1 MEMSLSRVTF
11 GGIGALPEHLRS
23 ASRPGLAGAALPLLL
38 AFAGLIEV
46 SLAPPDAPGAA
57 ILAVLFSSLPLAW
70 REAAPALV
78 VAIGAGGLVVAA
90 SVGSPAGLPLLAWL
104 AAGVGIYSLG
114 EHGSTRELAV
124 GGVIAV
130 PAYASVGVIEGD
142 AGHVAAGAVVTLGA
156 LAVGRAVRVMG
167 LETDVL
173 EARASELERE
183 QDERAR
189 LAVAEERERIARE
202 LHDVIGHSIS
212 VMGVQAGAVRRV
224 LDPGL
229 ERERETL
236 LAVERTGRDAVTE
249 MRRLLALLRSDD
261 AVPAE
266 SLPTLG
272 RTAELVSDMRRAG
285 LEVELELDGD
295 LDGLPPGR
303 ALAGYRILQEPL
315 TNALKHA
322 PGAQVRMSVVRSPT
336 SVEIEVLQHQAVPG
350 PVDAN
355 GGQGLVGMR
364 ERVALYG
371 GELTVG
377 PAAGGGYEVR
387 ALLPLQGG
395 EP

>member
-1 MEMSLSRVTF
+1 M
-11 GGIGALPEHLRS
+11 GALPGRLRS
-23 ASRPGLAGAALPLLL
+23 AQRPGLADAALALLL
-38 AFAGLIEV
+38 ASAGLVEV
-46 SLAPPDAPGAA
+46 SLAPAEAAGAA
-57 ILAVLFSSLPLAW
+57 VVAVLFTSLPLAW
-70 REAAPALV
+70 RQAAPALV
-78 VAIGAGGLVVAA
+78 VATGVLGLVAA
-90 SVGSPAGLPLLAWL
+90 AAAGASDGLPLVAFLAT
-104 AAGVGIYSLG
+104 GVGLYSLG
-114 EHGSTRELAV
+114 EYGSNRELAV
-124 GGVIAV
+124 GGAIAV
-130 PAYASVGVIEGD
+130 AAYTSVGVIERD
-142 AGHVAAGAVVTLGA
+142 SEHVAAGVLLAIGA
-156 LAVGRAVRVMG
+156 LTVGRAVGVMG
-167 LETDVL
+167 VETDVL

-183 QDERAR
+183 RDERAR

-272 RTAELVSDMRRAG
+272 RAAELVSDMRRAG
-285 LEVELELDGD
+285 LDVELELDGD
-295 LDGLPPGR
+295 LEGLPPGR
-303 ALAGYRILQEPL
+303 ALAGYRILQEAL
-315 TNALKHA
+315 TNALNHA
-322 PGAQVRMSVVRSPT
+322 PGAQVRVSVVRSPT
-336 SVEIEVLQHQAVPG
+336 SVEIEVLQDQHARKP
-350 PVDAN
+350 AE

-377 PAAGGGYEVR
+377 PGAGGGYAVH
-387 ALLPLQGG
+387 ALLPLQGR

>member
-1 MEMSLSRVTF
+1 M
-11 GGIGALPEHLRS
+11 GALPGRLRS
-23 ASRPGLAGAALPLLL
+23 AQRPGLADAALALLL
-38 AFAGLIEV
+38 ASAGLVEV
-46 SLAPPDAPGAA
+46 SLAPGDAPGAA
-57 ILAVLFSSLPLAW
+57 VLAVLFTSLPLAW

-78 VAIGAGGLVVAA
+78 VAIEAGGLVAA
-90 SVGSPAGLPLLAWL
+90 TSVGSPDGLPLLAWL
-104 AAGVGIYSLG
+104 AAGVGVYSLG

-156 LAVGRAVRVMG
+156 LAVGRAVGVMG

-183 QDERAR
+183 RDERAR

-249 MRRLLALLRSDD
+249 MRRLLAPAALRRCG
-261 AVPAE
+261 AGRVPADAR
-266 SLPTLG
+266 PGGGAGVRHAPG
-272 RTAELVSDMRRAG
+272 RPRRRAG
-285 LEVELELDGD
+285 A
-295 LDGLPPGR
+295 R
-303 ALAGYRILQEPL
+303 R
-315 TNALKHA
+315 
-322 PGAQVRMSVVRSPT
+322 
-336 SVEIEVLQHQAVPG
+336 
-350 PVDAN
+350 
-355 GGQGLVGMR
+355 
-364 ERVALYG
+364 
-371 GELTVG
+371 
-377 PAAGGGYEVR
+377 
-387 ALLPLQGG
+387 
-395 EP
+395 